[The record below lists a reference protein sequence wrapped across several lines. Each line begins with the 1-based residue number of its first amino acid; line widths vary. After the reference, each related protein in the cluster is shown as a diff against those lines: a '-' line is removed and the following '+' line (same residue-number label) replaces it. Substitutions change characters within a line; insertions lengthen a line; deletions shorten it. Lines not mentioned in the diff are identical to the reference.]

1 MSQNRIKPLKQSLGP
16 RDNFLALLYVLGHD
30 FPFLASFSGEGLS
43 AFVVGLHALRTPFH
57 T

>member
-1 MSQNRIKPLKQSLGP
+1 VSQNRIKPLKQSLGP